1 MAVVTIKNKR
11 KWNRMDWKITNV
23 VEGADIVPGR
33 GFVRCK
39 TVFFTV
45 RGDPHTIKVSM
56 PDFEAGKTKAIVERE
71 AKKILEV
78 YG

>member
-1 MAVVTIKNKR
+1 
-11 KWNRMDWKITNV
+11 MDWKITNI
-23 VEGADIVPGR
+23 VEGADIKPGR

-45 RGDPHTIKVSM
+45 KGDPHTVKVSM

>member
-45 RGDPHTIKVSM
+45 KGDPHTIKVSM
-56 PDFEAGKTKAIVERE
+56 PDFEAGKAKAIVERE

>member
-1 MAVVTIKNKR
+1 MAILHLKKIRGENG
-11 KWNRMDWKITNV
+11 MDYKITNI

-71 AKKILEV
+71 AKKIMEA

>member
-1 MAVVTIKNKR
+1 
-11 KWNRMDWKITNV
+11 MDYKITNI

-33 GFVRCK
+33 GFVRHK

-45 RGDPHTIKVSM
+45 KGDPQTLKISM
-56 PDFEAGKTKAIVERE
+56 PDFEAGKMKALVERE
-71 AKKILEV
+71 AKKITEA

>member
-1 MAVVTIKNKR
+1 
-11 KWNRMDWKITNV
+11 MDYKIGNI

-33 GFVRCK
+33 GFVRHK

-45 RGDPHTIKVSM
+45 KGDPQTLKISM
-56 PDFEAGKTKAIVERE
+56 PDFEAGKIKALVERE
-71 AKKILEV
+71 AKKILEA